1 MKTKSK
7 PVNHFAVAAL
17 CRANPGQWQD
27 VGEYNSTDSA
37 RRSAEGIRTA
47 FVKGPGR
54 RSAYT
59 PAGAF
64 EARHELTEYG
74 ARVEA
79 RYVPRTNTP
88 DVVTVDADGFKHTTI
103 TVKRACNGCSQYLG
117 DVTDAEINRAVAGL
131 PLLDV
136 RAECAHCAP
145 LVELEAQGCRTWELI
160 PRDFTRIAD
169 EIDRLRPWVF
179 TKGYWQ
185 TIDGKAR
192 VVGLRIGERPNHVVA
207 YFGDWI
213 VRHPDDTWSVH
224 KAPVTA
230 GTEVTA

>member
-7 PVNHFAVAAL
+7 PVNHFAVAAI

-145 LVELEAQGCRTWELI
+145 LVELEAAGCRTWQLT
-160 PRDFTRIAD
+160 PRNISRVDD
-169 EIDRLRPWVF
+169 VVDRDGLYA
-179 TKGYWQ
+179 KGFFES
-185 TIDGKAR
+185 DGSKT
-192 VVGLRIGERPNHVVA
+192 VCVGLRIGAGEDRIVARYGDHV
-207 YFGDWI
+207 
-213 VRHPDDTWSVH
+213 VRHPDGRWSVH

-230 GTEVTA
+230 GAEVTA

>member
-59 PAGAF
+59 PAGLF

-88 DVVTVDADGFKHTTI
+88 DVVTVDADGFERTTFK
-103 TVKRACNGCSQYLG
+103 VKRACNGCGQYLG
-117 DVTDAEINRAVAGL
+117 DVTTAEINRAVAGL

-136 RAECAHCAP
+136 RAECARCAP
-145 LVELEAQGCRTWELI
+145 LVELEAEGCRTWQLT
-160 PRDFTRIAD
+160 PRNISRVDD
-169 EIDRLRPWVF
+169 EVDRDGIYA
-179 TKGYWQ
+179 KGFFESVG
-185 TIDGKAR
+185 GKT
-192 VVGLRIGERPNHVVA
+192 VCVGLRIGTGETRIVA
-207 YFGDWI
+207 RFGDHVIRDRDGRWS
-213 VRHPDDTWSVH
+213 VRHAPADTGPEGQV
-224 KAPVTA
+224 
-230 GTEVTA
+230 

>member
-1 MKTKSK
+1 MKLK
-7 PVNHFAVAAL
+7 PKQVDHFTIAAI

-54 RSAYT
+54 RSAYA

-79 RYVPRTNTP
+79 RFVPRTNTP
-88 DVVTVDADGFKHTTI
+88 DAVTVDADGFKRTTF

-145 LVELEAQGCRTWELI
+145 LVELEAAGCRTWLLT
-160 PRDFTRIAD
+160 PRNITAVDDEVDRDRIYA
-169 EIDRLRPWVF
+169 
-179 TKGYWQ
+179 KGYWEW
-185 TIDGKAR
+185 DGDKT
-192 VVGLRIGERPNHVVA
+192 VCVGLRIGTGEDRIVARYGDHV
-207 YFGDWI
+207 
-213 VRHPDDTWSVH
+213 VRHPDGTWSVH

-230 GTEVTA
+230 GTEATA